1 MKIFLGAAPGVGKTF
16 AMLTE
21 GAALKR
27 EGVDVVVAVAETHGR
42 AETEALL
49 DGMEVVPRREIEYR
63 GHRLTEMDLD
73 AVLRRAPALA
83 LVDEYAHSNVEGSR
97 HPKRWQ
103 DVAELL
109 DAGIDVYTTL
119 NIQHVESLNDV
130 IASFT
135 RVRVRETVPD
145 SVFEDAEIKLVD
157 LPPDELIDR
166 LKHGKVYVP
175 QEASRALGHFFSK
188 PNLSALREMALRRA
202 ALSVDRQMLQD
213 LDAGGVAGT
222 YAAGERILV
231 AISEQPG
238 ADALVRTAKRL
249 ADGLN
254 APWTAVHI
262 ETPRSQN
269 FDEDAKRRIAAAL
282 SLAATLGAT
291 AAQALMGRSFQVTR
305 QHGEVLTVPWAKRFA
320 ATIHPSSILRTPPPG
335 RDAAYDQFV
344 KDLRVVS
351 TFLRKIKK

>member
-1 MKIFLGAAPGVGKTF
+1 MRGL
-16 AMLTE
+16 
-21 GAALKR
+21 
-27 EGVDVVVAVAETHGR
+27 
-42 AETEALL
+42 
-49 DGMEVVPRREIEYR
+49 EVVPRREIDYR
-63 GHRLTEMDLD
+63 GHRLAEMDLD
-73 AVLRRAPALA
+73 AVLRRRPALA

-103 DVAELL
+103 DVDELL

-130 IASFT
+130 VASFT

-145 SVFEDAEIKLVD
+145 SVFEGAEIKLVD

-222 YAAGERILV
+222 YAAGERTPV
-231 AISEQPG
+231 AIREQPG
-238 ADALVRTAKRL
+238 ADENGRASGR
-249 ADGLN
+249 
-254 APWTAVHI
+254 
-262 ETPRSQN
+262 ETGC
-269 FDEDAKRRIAAAL
+269 
-282 SLAATLGAT
+282 TY
-291 AAQALMGRSFQVTR
+291 V
-305 QHGEVLTVPWAKRFA
+305 
-320 ATIHPSSILRTPPPG
+320 
-335 RDAAYDQFV
+335 
-344 KDLRVVS
+344 
-351 TFLRKIKK
+351 